1 MCMKKPLIYLILAGI
16 VLGVVIGIWLGFGG
30 EQKLLSNRSLK
41 VMAYLRQP
49 GRHQEWQVEAL
60 TRCGDAP
67 FLMPTSGMIG
77 YVWNDSFKIG
87 HHHTGLDIFGPDSNG
102 QTAVYAAYD
111 GYLTRMPGWKSTL
124 IIRIPSDPL
133 HPDEQI
139 WAYYTH
145 MADAEGNSFILD
157 TFPTGTSEM
166 YVEAGTLLGHQG
178 NYSGNTLKP
187 VGTHLHFSIVKSDR
201 SGQFL
206 NETRIENT
214 LDPGP
219 YFGFDLTAELV
230 GERIPH
236 CPADM
241 LYLP

>member
-1 MCMKKPLIYLILAGI
+1 MCMKKPLIYLILAGVI
-16 VLGVVIGIWLGFGG
+16 VGVVIAIWWGLGR
-30 EQKLLSNRSLK
+30 EQKLLSSRSLK
-41 VMAYLRQP
+41 VLAYLRQP
-49 GRHQEWQVEAL
+49 GRYQQWEVEAL

-87 HHHTGLDIFGPDSNG
+87 HHHTGLDIFGPDPNG

-111 GYLTRMPGWKSTL
+111 GYLTRLPGWKSSL

-133 HPDEQI
+133 HPDKQI
-139 WAYYTH
+139 WVYYTH
-145 MADAEGNSFILD
+145 MADAQGNSFILD
-157 TFPTGTSEM
+157 TFPMGTTEM
-166 YVEAGTLLGHQG
+166 YVGAGTLLGHQG
-178 NYSGNTLKP
+178 NYSGNAVKP
-187 VGTHLHFSIVKSDR
+187 VGTHLHLSLVKSDR

-206 NETRIENT
+206 NESRIENT

-236 CPADM
+236 CTGDM